1 MAITFTVNNKPASVD
16 AGPETPLLW
25 VVREHL
31 KLTGTKY
38 GCGAGMCGAC
48 TVHLDGKAMRSCQTP
63 RGHGGGQ
70 ERHHHRGPVGQ

>member
-48 TVHLDGKAMRSCQTP
+48 TVHLDGKAVRSCQTP
-63 RGHGGGQ
+63 GRHGGGQ